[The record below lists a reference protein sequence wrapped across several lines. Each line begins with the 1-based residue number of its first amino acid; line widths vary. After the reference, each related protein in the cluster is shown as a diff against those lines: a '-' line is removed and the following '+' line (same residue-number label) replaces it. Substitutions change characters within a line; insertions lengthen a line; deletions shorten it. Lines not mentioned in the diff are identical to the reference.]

1 VKYNADN
8 VGVTRTT
15 GTMMFGEKHNSSFRA
30 VYEESEELND
40 GVYDTMTQY
49 GSRVAFIPSHAIV

>member
-1 VKYNADN
+1 LLVKYNADN

-30 VYEESEELND
+30 VLKRARKLMMD
-40 GVYDTMTQY
+40 FMTQ
-49 GSRVAFIPSHAIV
+49 